1 MLFGP
6 PGFSVGRSIYLCGR
20 KKDLSLHKHSG
31 PAGSRG
37 NARNCEGGKKS
48 NESNVPEKT
57 IVLAND
63 WLLIASPRDVADEK
77 EIWGRSNEKIYQ
89 QKMAAQAAWFKSTHG
104 GYMQVFS
111 KKDGTKLAEKKLPYL
126 PAFDGLIAAN
136 GRLYMTT
143 ECGSLVCYEGK

>member
-6 PGFSVGRSIYLCGR
+6 PGFSVGRSICLCGR

-37 NARNCEGGKKS
+37 NGRNCEGGKKS
-48 NESNVPEKT
+48 NEPNVPAEAM
-57 IVLAND
+57 VLVNNQ
-63 WLLIASPRDVADEK
+63 LFIAGPRDAADEK
-77 EIWGRSNEKIYQ
+77 ELWGRSNEQIYKE
-89 QKMAAQAAWFKSTHG
+89 KMALQLEWFKGTHAP
-104 GYMQVFS
+104 YMQVFS

-136 GRLYMTT
+136 GRLYMATQ
-143 ECGSLVCYEGK
+143 CGSVLCYKGK